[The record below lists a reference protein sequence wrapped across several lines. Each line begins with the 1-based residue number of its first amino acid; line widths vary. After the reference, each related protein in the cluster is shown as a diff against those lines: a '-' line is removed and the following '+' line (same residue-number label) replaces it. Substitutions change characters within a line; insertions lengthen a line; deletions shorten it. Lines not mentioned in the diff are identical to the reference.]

1 MAPKVA
7 PKRRSA
13 WLANALQRAEARRS
27 SSAAK
32 PRPQKYLQGVDVVAL
47 RAHVA
52 AAAVAEAAAAADA
65 GPSTMHDLPQPPPS
79 AGAPRKPPARGVATH
94 RLAVAADSWTGAS
107 VSASGWKRCRGSD
120 LYMWHRSVT
129 RKLERALPSAPPLAH
144 NFCSH
149 IVCARNPRFLG
160 ISLRG
165 WHGPIG
171 CSPTGACCRSQRGVC
186 SRGAGAAIAGR
197 PASAARAACTGEQ
210 QRQQW
215 HQRQQQHRCGGTQRD
230 CSRLLWSD

>member
-52 AAAVAEAAAAADA
+52 AAAVAEAVAAADA

-129 RKLERALPSAPPLAH
+129 RKST
-144 NFCSH
+144 
-149 IVCARNPRFLG
+149 
-160 ISLRG
+160 SLR
-165 WHGPIG
+165 PSS
-171 CSPTGACCRSQRGVC
+171 CSQLLLTHCLRAQSQIFGNFLAQMARS
-186 SRGAGAAIAGR
+186 
-197 PASAARAACTGEQ
+197 
-210 QRQQW
+210 
-215 HQRQQQHRCGGTQRD
+215 HRMLPHW
-230 CSRLLWSD
+230 RLL